1 MTRRQ
6 QDLLDLDLDSPNILG
21 GKGPNTKKIRILI
34 VEDNRLLRE
43 GIIGMLKK
51 EADFK
56 VLAGFGDCVKA
67 LQSIRESKPD
77 VVLLDLGL
85 RNQSSLQLVRSIKND
100 SLPAKVIAMD
110 LIPAQA
116 DVLEFVKA
124 GVSGFIIKD
133 ATTHDFL
140 QTIRSIARGE
150 TILSPLMAGT
160 LFSQI
165 IEYALNGKKTSVIL
179 ESVRLTR
186 REREVV
192 ELIAEGQ
199 SNKEIAQRLHLST
212 YTVKSHVHNILEKLA
227 LHTRLQIASHAHDAD
242 DRKSAADAVSLIG
255 D

>member
-1 MTRRQ
+1 M
-6 QDLLDLDLDSPNILG
+6 
-21 GKGPNTKKIRILI
+21 

-85 RNQSSLQLVRSIKND
+85 RNQSSLQLVRAIKGD

-140 QTIRSIARGE
+140 QTIRSIAGGE
-150 TILSPLMAGT
+150 TILPPVMAGT

-165 IEYALNGKKTSVIL
+165 IEYALSGKKTSVIL

-255 D
+255 E

>member
-1 MTRRQ
+1 M
-6 QDLLDLDLDSPNILG
+6 
-21 GKGPNTKKIRILI
+21 
-34 VEDNRLLRE
+34 RE
-43 GIIGMLKK
+43 GIMAILRGQS
-51 EADFK
+51 DFK
-56 VLAGFGDCVKA
+56 VVASFGDCAKA
-67 LQSIRESKPD
+67 LQSIRESEPD

-85 RNQSSLQLVRSIKND
+85 RNQSSLRLVREVRKDGS
-100 SLPAKVIAMD
+100 PVKVVAMD

-116 DVLEFVKA
+116 DVLEFVEA

-140 QTIRSIARGE
+140 ETIRSIAKGGK
-150 TILSPLMAGT
+150 ILPPIMTGT

-192 ELIAEGQ
+192 GLIAEGQ
-199 SNKEIAQRLHLST
+199 SNKEIAQQLHLST

-227 LHTRLQIASHAHDAD
+227 LHTRLQIATYAHDSD
-242 DRKSAADAVSLIG
+242 TRKSAIDAVSLIG
-255 D
+255 E